1 MEDRVETFVVLSHQ
15 ELFGAAPSEASCLAH
30 LQGCSFVALTQY
42 VGILCHNLAVAA
54 ARGASLSEFHDFQRC
69 FIEQLAPEPFKGELF
84 QLVASAPAFADGRWV
99 LADEHRAAN
108 LVAAYARANPPPVTR
123 PGGPADLERL
133 FRAQLII
140 NDLLAPASREDDE
153 DGAAVVLHMFSMT
166 RDWSAE
172 VGLPR
177 AFDLFARR
185 LADAVPGLNGSV
197 RRHFGAS
204 PAEIVSVLAGVY
216 QFEMLSVLS
225 EAPPGFL
232 GRKPDFTRGILTLDE
247 LQPTHAGSVVVRRV
261 LDEHTSSWAELHRRF
276 AEVPLSDPSVLW
288 FLRHPLIAIDD
299 HRTWCFD
306 PALLLSAASGGLFW
320 LMRDAFVADG
330 GRGDDL
336 VRTLGKPVFE
346 GYVRD
351 LLGSLS
357 LADSLAGDAETPG
370 EGLPDFYF
378 REGDGV
384 LVAIEAKAPI
394 MTESV
399 KWSADAATLR
409 EELTKVAKKNQLM
422 NATERLFRHKPKSV
436 AGVRRVFPVIL
447 VLDPAFAAPGIE
459 AELRAAV
466 VKPSLGCEVGDIQ
479 VLTISDLECAG
490 NYVARRSFAGLLSA
504 RHKSPAGLRYP
515 LASFISSQRELIERE
530 CGDWLPPF
538 DAHQATRKALALAMS
553 EAFDRFAPPGR
564 CPEARPGP
572 ATGVD
577 PGAVADET
585 SARTKGDHGD
595 AH

>member
-1 MEDRVETFVVLSHQ
+1 VVLSHE
-15 ELFGAAPSEASCLAH
+15 ELFGTAPTEQACLAH

-42 VGILCHNLAVAA
+42 VAVLCHNLAVAA
-54 ARGASLSEFHDFQRC
+54 ARGPSLLEFHEFQRW
-69 FIEQLAPEPFKGELF
+69 FIEQLAPERFRGELF
-84 QLVASAPAFADGRWV
+84 QLVSNAPAFADGRWV

-108 LVAAYARANPPPVTR
+108 LVAAYARANPSPVMQ
-123 PGGPADLERL
+123 PSGPADLERL
-133 FRAQLII
+133 FRAQLMI
-140 NDLLAPASREDDE
+140 NDLLAPVSKEGDE

-177 AFDLFARR
+177 AFDLFGRR
-185 LADAVPGLNGSV
+185 LVGAVPGLAESV
-197 RRHFGAS
+197 KLHFGAS

-216 QFEMLSVLS
+216 QFEMLSVLE
-225 EAPPGFL
+225 EAPDGFH
-232 GRKPDFTRGILTLDE
+232 GRKPPFTRGILTLDE

-261 LDEHTSSWAELHRRF
+261 LDVHTTSWAELHRRF
-276 AEVPLSDPSVLW
+276 AEASLSDPSIVW
-288 FLRHPLIAIDD
+288 FLRHPLIGIDD
-299 HRTWCFD
+299 HRAWCFD
-306 PALLLSAASGGLFW
+306 PALLLSAASAGLFW
-320 LMRDAFVADG
+320 LMRDAYVADG

-357 LADSLAGDAETPG
+357 LGDSLAGDAETPG
-370 EGLPDFYF
+370 DGLPDFYF
-378 REGDGV
+378 REGDEV
-384 LVAIEAKAPI
+384 LIAVEAKAPI
-394 MTESV
+394 MAESV

-409 EELTKVAKKNQLM
+409 KELTKVVKENQLM
-422 NATERLFRHKPKSV
+422 SATERLFRQKPESV

-459 AELRAAV
+459 AEVRTAA
-466 VKPSLGCEVGDIQ
+466 VKPSLGCEVGEIQ

-515 LASFISSQRELIERE
+515 LASFISSQRELIERA

-538 DAHQATRKALALAMS
+538 DAHQGTRKALALAMS
-553 EAFDRFAPPGR
+553 EAFDQFAPPGKGR
-564 CPEARPGP
+564 GARPGQQP
-572 ATGVD
+572 A
-577 PGAVADET
+577 
-585 SARTKGDHGD
+585 
-595 AH
+595 